1 MSRRDTIIIAVLVN
15 TGLLAV
21 LFMTAMHTDLEKTY
35 VTSTTDEE
43 IIEVEIADPRKTEEI
58 TQITYTQVATRDE
71 VDQVLQN
78 YSVTTSAPIGVTTKR
93 QDNPN
98 QLTLPPSRNLLQE
111 EKQHF
116 VEVTVKRGDYLEKIA
131 KANGTTVSAIMRAN
145 DLTSAR
151 IDVGQ
156 VLSVP
161 ISNEPPKLT
170 RNNQK
175 KEVTFAEPQYYTLKR
190 GDNPW
195 KVAKKFRVGFGELLK
210 LNGLNEDKARSLKP
224 GDVLR
229 VK

>member
-1 MSRRDTIIIAVLVN
+1 MSRRDTIIIAVLIN

-21 LFMTAMHTDLEKTY
+21 LFMMAMHTDLEQPQDLD
-35 VTSTTDEE
+35 TSIAEVVDVETMEVATREE
-43 IIEVEIADPRKTEEI
+43 KPQIA
-58 TQITYTQVATRDE
+58 YTQVATRDE
-71 VDQVLQN
+71 IDQVLQN
-78 YSVTTSAPIGVTTKR
+78 YSMTTSAPIGITTTR

-98 QLTLPPSRNLLQE
+98 NITLPPSRNLLTKE
-111 EKQHF
+111 DQHF

-131 KANGTTVSAIMRAN
+131 KANRTTVSAIKRAN

-156 VLSVP
+156 VIRVP
-161 ISNEPPKLT
+161 ISNTPVKSESVK
-170 RNNQK
+170 
-175 KEVTFAEPQYYTLKR
+175 VVASADPQYYTMKS

-195 KVAKKFRVGFGELLK
+195 KVAKQFHVGFGQLLK
-210 LNGLNEDKARSLKP
+210 LNDLDEDKARSLKP